1 MKKLITIIII
11 GLSFCSCQSSE
22 YSDNLGTEEITVL
35 FDMQDNV
42 MNYDEQGW
50 KVNIDLYTGDRINEV
65 SLERTDYGFIV
76 KSFYKCYKLVLV
88 TGSEEYKVDYTDG
101 YSIEVTNKDNLDSF
115 FYWNEVVELRL
126 TLLN

>member
-11 GLSFCSCQSSE
+11 GLSFYSCQSSE

-42 MNYDEQGW
+42 MNYDNKGW
-50 KVNIDLYTGDRINEV
+50 KMNVDLPTGDRVNEV

-76 KSFYKCYKLVLV
+76 KSFYKCYKLVIV
-88 TGSEEYKVDYTDG
+88 TGSDNYNVDYTDG
-101 YSIEVTNKDNLDSF
+101 YSIEVTNKDNLDSL
-115 FYWNEVVELRL
+115 FYWNEVIELRL

>member
-11 GLSFCSCQSSE
+11 VLSFCSCQSSE